1 VQDLTRQLRRRDEHA
16 AALEAEIRTVLAD
29 HPQQLVVL
37 AGVLY
42 YYEESTDE
50 EPINWIQLDAK
61 TEIKVHPEDFMR
73 FMLITGHGKEFKL
86 STPPVSAHQGA
97 SLPSPPSLDELV
109 RATD

>member
-1 VQDLTRQLRRRDEHA
+1 MMAPPPQPQLQRRRRLSPPWLAHA
-16 AALEAEIRTVLAD
+16 RSLLGGGRRSL
-29 HPQQLVVL
+29 L

-73 FMLITGHGKEFKL
+73 FKLITGHGKEFKL